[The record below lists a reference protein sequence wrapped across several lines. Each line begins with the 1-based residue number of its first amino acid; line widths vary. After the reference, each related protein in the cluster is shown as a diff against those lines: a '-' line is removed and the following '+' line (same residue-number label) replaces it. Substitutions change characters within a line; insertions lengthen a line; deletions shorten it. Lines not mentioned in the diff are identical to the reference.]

1 LSNLIDRLHPTRW
14 PAPLQEAWAIAKTV
28 AFAAVIV
35 LIPRIV
41 LAQPF
46 TIPSASMEPTV
57 QEGDYIV
64 VSKMAYGWSNY
75 SVSAGTLPFSL
86 PPGVG
91 RFMAKPPHRGDVVV
105 FSLPRDDHEV
115 YIKRLVGVPGDAIQV
130 RDGVLYVNGLAA
142 RQSPAAPAP
151 TTCPDDVYG
160 KSLAPRYTETLP
172 GGRTHPI
179 AACADHRGPANN
191 TAVFRVPAGCYF
203 MLGDNR
209 DNSLDSR
216 FAPLGGRQTAQAEGA
231 CPFDSSLAAALGD
244 DWNGVGFVPADHLVG
259 KADLILFSWSH
270 GAALLKPWT
279 WVMNLQLDRWMKP
292 IT

>member
-1 LSNLIDRLHPTRW
+1 MSLIDRLHPRHW
-14 PAPLQEAWAIAKTV
+14 PAPAQEAWAIAKTM
-28 AFAAVIV
+28 AFAAVVV

-86 PPGVG
+86 PAGVG

-115 YIKRLVGVPGDAIQV
+115 YIKRLVGLPGDTIQV
-130 RDGVLYVNGLAA
+130 RDGVLYVNGAAA

-160 KSLAPRYTETLP
+160 KSLAPRYQETLP

-231 CPFDSSLAAALGD
+231 CPFDSSLSAALGD